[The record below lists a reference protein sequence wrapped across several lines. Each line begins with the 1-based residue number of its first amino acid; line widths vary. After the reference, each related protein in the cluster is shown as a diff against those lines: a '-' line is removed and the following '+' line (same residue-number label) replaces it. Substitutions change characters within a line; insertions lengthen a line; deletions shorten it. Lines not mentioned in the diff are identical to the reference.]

1 MRRVRTWA
9 LATTVVCSGLL
20 LGLIVLAVDNPSGQ
34 FYDEHA
40 MLSLYGAHGSARTIF
55 GWLGTITVWTAVA
68 ALVVFGGLA
77 LAQGRAR
84 DAIVAFIIVA
94 GANVTTQVLKQV
106 VITRPDHGWGALNSL
121 PSGHTTVITTLTF
134 AALIVVPP
142 VFHLLISAVG
152 ALAIALITGSMVTA
166 AWHRPSDV
174 FAGLLVSLIWAGL
187 ALCIRRVPQF
197 EYPAAS
203 ERGWLARLL
212 PPLAGSTAAMVVL
225 AVIGVRPRDGWY
237 GLPEAFLVLAAIGI
251 AVTGTLGVFTRLL
264 AVPRR

>member
-84 DAIVAFIIVA
+84 DAVVAFIIVA

-106 VITRPDHGWGALNSL
+106 VITRPDHGWRSEE
-121 PSGHTTVITTLTF
+121 HT
-134 AALIVVPP
+134 
-142 VFHLLISAVG
+142 
-152 ALAIALITGSMVTA
+152 
-166 AWHRPSDV
+166 
-174 FAGLLVSLIWAGL
+174 
-187 ALCIRRVPQF
+187 
-197 EYPAAS
+197 S
-203 ERGWLARLL
+203 EL
-212 PPLAGSTAAMVVL
+212 S
-225 AVIGVRPRDGWY
+225 
-237 GLPEAFLVLAAIGI
+237 
-251 AVTGTLGVFTRLL
+251 
-264 AVPRR
+264 

>member
-20 LGLIVLAVDNPSGQ
+20 FALIAVAIDNPAGQ

-68 ALVVFGGLA
+68 VLVVCAGVAF
-77 LAQGRAR
+77 AQGRSR
-84 DAIVAFIIVA
+84 DAVVAFVIVA

-142 VFHLLISAVG
+142 VFHLLASGVG
-152 ALAIALITGSMVTA
+152 AVAIALITGSMVTA

-187 ALCIRRVPQF
+187 ALCIRRPPQSGSSGSSGL
-197 EYPAAS
+197 AA
-203 ERGWLARLL
+203 GLL
-212 PPLAGSTAAMVVL
+212 PPLAGSTVAMVFL
-225 AVIGVRPRDGWY
+225 AVIGVRPREGWY
-237 GLPEAFLVLAAIGI
+237 GLPEAFLVLAAIAI
-251 AVTGTLGVFTRLL
+251 AVTGTLGIFTRLMAL
-264 AVPRR
+264 TRR